1 MDEEL
6 EMEAMNLMAGP
17 AMGGGDEM
25 ATTTVEVPNY
35 ALAAVTELIALLEE
49 QMMGGGMEAQMG
61 ADMGMGMDE
70 GMAGLGM

>member
-17 AMGGGDEM
+17 AMGDGDEM

-49 QMMGGGMEAQMG
+49 QMMGGGGEMAAPEAPM
-61 ADMGMGMDE
+61 DMGMGM
-70 GMAGLGM
+70 GMGM